1 MKKNLLLFIF
11 AVLFGVAYASAT
23 VIATIEVDNASN
35 VTVTNGTDG
44 PVVTLVN
51 GVNTVSL
58 DETLQPLT
66 IVAANGAT
74 IEGVSSD
81 GNVLNPDP
89 TGTYRASISEGM
101 NVVIATQGAP
111 ARMISTWFKVDPLGA
126 ISVTAEGVKTVID

>member
-51 GVNTVSL
+51 GVNTS
-58 DETLQPLT
+58 
-66 IVAANGAT
+66 
-74 IEGVSSD
+74 
-81 GNVLNPDP
+81 
-89 TGTYRASISEGM
+89 R
-101 NVVIATQGAP
+101 
-111 ARMISTWFKVDPLGA
+111 STRPC
-126 ISVTAEGVKTVID
+126 SP